1 MTPFDN
7 MITSPGEKNI
17 HIDGILHLISRCSQV
32 PEALGSGLRTLN
44 QMSRTCDYKSE
55 NLDSYLTLMLM
66 KCVTLDKLCIFLCI
80 KIFIS
85 KQDC

>member
-7 MITSPGEKNI
+7 VILSLGEKNI
-17 HIDGILHLISRCSQV
+17 HIGHILHLISRCSQV

-44 QMSRTCDYKSE
+44 QMSRTYDYKSE

-66 KCVTLDKLCIFLCI
+66 KCVTLDKLCIFVCI
-80 KIFIS
+80 KIFIY
-85 KQDC
+85 KHDC